1 MQLVRVLHSET
12 KTRHTY
18 KKTLH
23 IESACAKTIRS
34 KGRLQPVVEVLQMT
48 GGEKVE
54 CAARYEAKLGSDDS
68 ASALE
73 KEWSVCNNIEVRS

>member
-1 MQLVRVLHSET
+1 
-12 KTRHTY
+12 
-18 KKTLH
+18 
-23 IESACAKTIRS
+23 
-34 KGRLQPVVEVLQMT
+34 VVEVLQIT
-48 GGEKVE
+48 GGEKAE